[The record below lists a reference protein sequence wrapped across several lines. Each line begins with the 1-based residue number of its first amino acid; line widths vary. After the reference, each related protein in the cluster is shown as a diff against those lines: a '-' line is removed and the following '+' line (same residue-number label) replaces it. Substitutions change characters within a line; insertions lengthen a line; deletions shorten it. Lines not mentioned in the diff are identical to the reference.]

1 MKLIDAIDLIEP
13 YYELTF
19 PIIIMILSFL
29 VWRAV
34 RSIWS
39 QNIDNSQIYQF
50 RRGDSEY
57 QDPARS
63 YSKSFSKYMQLAL
76 IPTENNQL
84 ALVEKL
90 SELLGENYGIKLIVS
105 KTVLS
110 PSLLLI
116 LEDPEGWL
124 KNIRKKSSSGGRKR
138 RKQSSKILSEE
149 ILKILT
155 EVDSLYNVQLFPKLE

>member
-1 MKLIDAIDLIEP
+1 MNLIDVIDLIEP

-19 PIIIMILSFL
+19 PIIVVILSFL

-39 QNIDNSQIYQF
+39 QDTDIRQNYQF

-63 YSKSFSKYMQLAL
+63 YSKLFTNYFQLAL
-76 IPTENNQL
+76 IPTVNGQL
-84 ALVEKL
+84 ALVTKL
-90 SELLGENYGIKLIVS
+90 SELLNENNEIKLITS
-105 KTVLS
+105 KNVLS
-110 PSLLLI
+110 PSLSLI

-124 KNIRKKSSSGGRKR
+124 KNIWEKSSSEGLKR
-138 RKQSSKILSEE
+138 GKQSSKIISEE

-155 EVDSLYNVQLFPKLE
+155 EVNSLYSIPLFPKLE

>member
-1 MKLIDAIDLIEP
+1 
-13 YYELTF
+13 
-19 PIIIMILSFL
+19 
-29 VWRAV
+29 
-34 RSIWS
+34 
-39 QNIDNSQIYQF
+39 
-50 RRGDSEY
+50 
-57 QDPARS
+57 
-63 YSKSFSKYMQLAL
+63 MQLAL

-90 SELLGENYGIKLIVS
+90 SDLLSENYETKLIVS

-155 EVDSLYNVQLFPKLE
+155 EVDSLYNIQLFPKLE